1 VIPADTAA
9 RQGLTTDAPLYVVP
23 PPAPTLLDRR
33 VWEMEFHEKA
43 QIRAAAFRATKLWP
57 GAVGELIS
65 RELLSFE
72 EFGQRLARGGHV
84 MRAVR
89 DILAAPLPIN

>member
-1 VIPADTAA
+1 MIPTDTAA
-9 RQGLTTDAPLYVVP
+9 RQGFTTPGPLYVVP
-23 PPAPTLLDRR
+23 PPAPTLIDKR

-57 GAVGELIS
+57 GGVGELIQ

-72 EFGQRLARGGHV
+72 DFGQRLAREGHV

-89 DILAAPLPIN
+89 DILATPLA